1 MRRYHRGS
9 LGIAIP
15 TVMRCDVRSLEF
27 DQIRRVLERLT
38 FTPYGAEAARDLV
51 PAPDVEAAQAMQRA
65 VSAARFLIES
75 GLAKR
80 GPAPH
85 DVRAALRQA
94 ASPNA
99 ALSAPALRHV
109 AENIA
114 LARTLHGLAA
124 REPNLVSDATALLAP
139 EPLVATLAKHV
150 SPAGRLV
157 TEADAEL
164 ARLSEEVAAN
174 RIGVETKLRARLA
187 SLGTDQPREQTSSI
201 RWIGARGI
209 LAVRA
214 EHEPQLKGVRR
225 GSEAGGRIV
234 LFEPGEVAADNN
246 RLDLLELKSE
256 ARAHEVL
263 KQLTAKLR
271 PHVPA
276 LLAMIESVAWIDLA
290 LAAGAMSST
299 MNATAPKLAPEPRVV
314 LDRAYHPYLLW
325 QLAQGEIARVV
336 PLSIALDA
344 AHPLMIVTGP
354 NTGGKTVMLR
364 TIGLLVAMAHC
375 GLHVPAEGECT
386 IGTFGA
392 LVLSVGDR
400 QSLLHQ
406 LSTFAAHVEMLK
418 SMLAE
423 ADGATLVLLDELG
436 TGTDPDEGAALAMAV
451 LEELER
457 RGTLGV
463 VTTHLPRLKAFAASH
478 PGVVNAS
485 MRFDDERLEPAYQ
498 LVVGTPGRS
507 LGLLVAER
515 RGMPGDIVT
524 RARML
529 LEERG

>member
-1 MRRYHRGS
+1 
-9 LGIAIP
+9 
-15 TVMRCDVRSLEF
+15 MRCDVRSLEF
-27 DQIRRVLERLT
+27 DQIRRVLERHT
-38 FTPYGAEAARDLV
+38 FTPYGAEAARELV
-51 PAPDVEAAQAMQRA
+51 PAPDVEAARAMQRA

-75 GLAKR
+75 GLAR
-80 GPAPH
+80 RLAEPH

-99 ALSAPALRHV
+99 ALSAPALRHI

-114 LARTLHGLAA
+114 LAKALHGLAA
-124 REPNLVSDATALLAP
+124 REPALLGNAEALLAS
-139 EPLVATLAKHV
+139 ESLAATLAKHV

-157 TEADAEL
+157 NEADAEL
-164 ARLSEEVAAN
+164 ARLADEAVAG
-174 RIGVETKLRARLA
+174 RGTVEAKLRARLA
-187 SLGTDQPREQTSSI
+187 SLGTDQPREQSSAI

-214 EHEPQLKGVRR
+214 EHEARLKGVRR

-246 RLDLLELKSE
+246 RLDLLASKSE

-263 KQLTAKLR
+263 KRLTAEVR

-276 LLAMIESVAWIDLA
+276 LLGMIEGIAWIDLA
-290 LAAGAMSST
+290 LAAGAISSA
-299 MNATAPKLAPEPRVV
+299 MNAVAPKLVEEPRIA

-325 QLAQGEIARVV
+325 QLAQDEISRVV
-336 PLSIALDA
+336 PLTVALDA
-344 AHPLMIVTGP
+344 DHPLMIVTGP

-364 TIGLLVAMAHC
+364 TIGLLVVMAHC
-375 GLHVPAEGECT
+375 GLHVPAEGECS
-386 IGTFGA
+386 IGTFSL

-400 QSLLHQ
+400 QSLFHQ

-418 SMLAE
+418 AMLSE
-423 ADGATLVLLDELG
+423 ADRATLVLLDELG
-436 TGTDPDEGAALAMAV
+436 TGTDPEEGAALAMAV
-451 LEELER
+451 LEELHS

-463 VTTHLPRLKAFAASH
+463 VTTHLPRLKDFAAAH

-485 MRFDDERLEPAYQ
+485 MRFDDERLEPAYE
-498 LVVGTPGRS
+498 LVAGTPGRS

-515 RGMPGDIVT
+515 RGMPPQIVA
-524 RARML
+524 RARSL
-529 LEERG
+529 LEEQR